1 MTARRMPLYH
11 WRRAL
16 RQQPAEARR
25 GEREALSAQAAAQ
38 QSARAARV
46 ADLQAYAAQAVE
58 LHDEIVRRLLAAD
71 GTQADDE
78 LVTVEIAP
86 EATPGAAD
94 APTEFAIP
102 PDPRRKRMH

>member
-1 MTARRMPLYH
+1 MTARRLPLYH

-25 GEREALSAQAAAQ
+25 GEREARSAQDA
-38 QSARAARV
+38 ARAARV

-86 EATPGAAD
+86 EATPGVAD